1 MDALERLKKDWNNND
16 QYPKVST
23 ADIFNIQKKKSSSVV
38 KWIFILSL
46 AEFGFWTII
55 SFFLKDSKAE
65 KQLDSYGVDF
75 ITIPLMAIGYII
87 LAYFFIQF
95 YKNYT
100 KISNTDS
107 VKSLMEKI
115 LKTRRTVRH
124 YVIFN
129 LIFLYISVIIGIG
142 IELHYN
148 TDFIL
153 LVKQNSESGNLYIF
167 YGIIILV
174 TIVVLAIISGLL
186 LGFYYLVYG
195 ILLKRLKKNYKKLQ
209 KLVSK

>member
-142 IELHYN
+142 IELQYN